1 MAESKKFKCCIEEYD
16 FLSVHLHREDKEV
29 FITVNNEIDDSAGM
43 PEKSKSF
50 VTFEN
55 FKQGSSYE
63 GKLRPVTVN
72 GGVVLEEILFTI
84 K

>member
-1 MAESKKFKCCIEEYD
+1 
-16 FLSVHLHREDKEV
+16 
-29 FITVNNEIDDSAGM
+29 M
-43 PEKSKSF
+43 PDKSKSF

-55 FKQGSSYE
+55 FKQGSTYE